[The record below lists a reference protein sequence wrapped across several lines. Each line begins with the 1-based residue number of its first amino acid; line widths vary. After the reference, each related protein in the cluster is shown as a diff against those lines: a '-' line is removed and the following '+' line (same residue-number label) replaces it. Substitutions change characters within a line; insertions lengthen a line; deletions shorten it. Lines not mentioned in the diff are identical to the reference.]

1 MAAEFD
7 LDDLTK
13 RLLKSQSKDQ
23 IDERAT
29 ELIKHFGNL
38 NSTVGGGKGWKK
50 RLSKILFDVPRS

>member
-1 MAAEFD
+1 LA
-7 LDDLTK
+7 K

-29 ELIKHFGNL
+29 ELIKHYGNFNTL
-38 NSTVGGGKGWKK
+38 SSGGKGWRK